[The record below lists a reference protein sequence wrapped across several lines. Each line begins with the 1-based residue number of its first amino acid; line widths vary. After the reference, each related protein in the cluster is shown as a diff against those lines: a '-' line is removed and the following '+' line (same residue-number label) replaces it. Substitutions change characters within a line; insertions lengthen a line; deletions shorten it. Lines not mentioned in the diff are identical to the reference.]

1 MLDVVTNVALA
12 LLGLSVALLFYWV
25 LVGPTIPDRSL
36 ALDTIAVNV
45 MAIILVLS
53 IKLGTPYFLD
63 AVLSL
68 AVLGFVGTTA
78 LAKFLVKGVI
88 IDRDRN

>member
-12 LLGLSVALLFYWV
+12 LLGLSVAMLFYRV

-36 ALDTIAVNV
+36 ALDTMAVNV

-53 IKLGTPYFLD
+53 IKLDTPFFLD

-88 IDRDRN
+88 IERDRN